1 MCHHNN
7 VMMCRKIYYEQ
18 SLKLM
23 PNRLIQK
30 VTGLFRSKPTSS
42 PVKEPIHIQ
51 NTEAQAD
58 QDNTARIIAEQTHQI
73 PRKHLDDNA
82 AKVVYRLL
90 DAGYEGYLVGGCI
103 RDILIKKRP
112 KDFDIATN
120 AHPEEAHELFQRSRL
135 IGRRF
140 KLLHVR
146 FGREII
152 EVATFR
158 AGHDS
163 EENDDDV
170 KGKQAESGLI
180 LRDNVYG
187 TIEEDALR
195 RDFTINALYYCVKD
209 HSIYDFTNGYEDI
222 QKKVIRL
229 IGNPDNRY
237 KEDPVRMLRAIR
249 FAAKLDF
256 EIEQATA
263 APIRQQAHLLQ
274 DIAPAR
280 LFDETLKLF
289 QSGHAATAYQLLKEY
304 QLLEQLLPSATK
316 AIKKQSDDGLAEALI
331 LQGLKNTD
339 RRINQR
345 KSVTPAFLFATL
357 LWHPLQTRMQEI
369 LKQNNKMPQLV
380 ALHAAANDI
389 IAQQVKRTAIP
400 RRFSTPIR
408 EIWELQLRL
417 PKRFGNRAEQLLEH
431 PRFRAAYDLLLL
443 REQSGES
450 LNNLGQWWT
459 QYQSASTQEKEQMVS
474 ELASDGQPS
483 RKPRRHRR
491 AKNDPRNA

>member
-1 MCHHNN
+1 
-7 VMMCRKIYYEQ
+7 
-18 SLKLM
+18 M
-23 PNRLIQK
+23 PSRLIQK
-30 VTGLFRSKPTSS
+30 VTGLFRSKSAPTS
-42 PVKEPIHIQ
+42 
-51 NTEAQAD
+51 AQEELHVPSEIPAE
-58 QDNTARIIAEQTHQI
+58 QDNSPQIIPEQVHQI

-82 AKVVYRLL
+82 AKVVYRLI
-90 DAGYEGYLVGGCI
+90 DAGYEGYFVGGCI
-103 RDILIKKRP
+103 RDILINKRP

-146 FGREII
+146 FGRELI

-163 EENDDDV
+163 IKNEDDV
-170 KGKQAESGLI
+170 KGKQSESGLI

-195 RDFTINALYYCVKD
+195 RDFTVNAMYYCVKD
-209 HSIYDFTNGYEDI
+209 HSIYDFTHGYQDI
-222 QKKVIRL
+222 QSKIIRM
-229 IGNPDNRY
+229 IGNPDSRY
-237 KEDPVRMLRAIR
+237 IEDPVRMLRAIR

-256 EIEQATA
+256 TIEAQTA
-263 APIRQQAHLLQ
+263 APIKKQAHLLQ
-274 DIAPAR
+274 GIAPAR
-280 LFDETLKLF
+280 LFDETLKLL
-289 QSGHAATAYQLLKEY
+289 QSGHAVTAYHLLKEY
-304 QLLEQLLPSATK
+304 HLLEQLLPSVGK
-316 AIKKQSDDGLAEALI
+316 ALKAQSEHPLMETLI

-339 RRINQR
+339 RRLSQR
-345 KSVTPAFLFATL
+345 KSVTPAFLFATM
-357 LWHPLQTRMQEI
+357 LWHPLQTRMKEL
-369 LKQNNKMPQLV
+369 LKQNPKMPQLV
-380 ALHAAANDI
+380 ALNSAANDI

-417 PKRFGNRAEQLLEH
+417 PKRFGHRAELLLEH

-450 LNNLGQWWT
+450 LDNLGQWWT
-459 QYQSASTQEKEQMVS
+459 QYQSASAEEREAMVAELTS
-474 ELASDGQPS
+474 ESKPA
-483 RKPRRHRR
+483 RKPRRRRR
-491 AKNDPRNA
+491 ASNDPRNA

>member
-1 MCHHNN
+1 
-7 VMMCRKIYYEQ
+7 
-18 SLKLM
+18 M
-23 PNRLIQK
+23 PSRLIQK
-30 VTGLFRSKPTSS
+30 VTGLFRNKSNSS
-42 PVKEPIHIQ
+42 LAKEPTQTQDEAPEEQ
-51 NTEAQAD
+51 ND
-58 QDNTARIIAEQTHQI
+58 FPLIISEKTHQI

-103 RDILIKKRP
+103 RDTLLRKRP

-120 AHPEEAHELFQRSRL
+120 AHPEQAHELFQRSRL

-152 EVATFR
+152 ELATFR
-158 AGHDS
+158 ASHDS
-163 EENDDDV
+163 KENNDDA
-170 KGKQAESGLI
+170 KGKQSESGLI

-195 RDFTINALYYCVKD
+195 RDFTVNALYYCMKD
-209 HSIYDFTNGYEDI
+209 HSIYDFTHGYEDI
-222 QKKVIRL
+222 QKKVIRM
-229 IGNPDNRY
+229 IGDPDFRY

-256 EIEQATA
+256 VIEPATA

-274 DIAPAR
+274 GIAPAR

-289 QSGHAATAYQLLKEY
+289 QSGHAVTAYHLLQEY
-304 QLLEQLLPSATK
+304 QLFEQLLPSAAK
-316 AIKKQSDDGLAEALI
+316 AVSRQGDHKLVEALI

-345 KSVTPAFLFATL
+345 KSVTPAFLFATM
-357 LWHPLQTRMQEI
+357 LWHPLQTRMREI
-369 LKQNNKMPQLV
+369 QKQNSKMPPLV

-389 IAQQVKRTAIP
+389 IAAQVKRTAIP

-443 REQSGES
+443 REQSGET
-450 LNNLGQWWT
+450 LDNLGQWWT
-459 QYQSASTQEKEQMVS
+459 QYQAAPIEERESMVS
-474 ELASDGQPS
+474 ELASEGPS
-483 RKPRRHRR
+483 RKPRRRRR